1 MFNSSILRLALAI
14 YFIQVVLSF
23 TCTDLNDHDACLTV
37 PGCSWTSESCDG
49 SVSCS
54 PPSCYF
60 IDPAYSGIQ
69 SGTAS
74 QPYSDL
80 FTPLSEVNGASTL
93 YIYNPVQGIVIP
105 AGTGKI
111 FYFKTAIK

>member
-1 MFNSSILRLALAI
+1 MHSFSILKSALII

-80 FTPLSEVNGASTL
+80 FTPLSEVNTTSTL